1 MSKLITLMYHDVYID
16 NPNESGIATA
26 DCATYKISNI
36 TFEEHLK
43 AIRKLINE
51 GSIQENQIRITFDD
65 GGDSFFKIIM
75 PILDKYGF
83 KGYFFI
89 ATGFVG
95 QKGFL
100 TESMIKELH
109 TDGHI
114 VGAHSHSHQQRMH
127 TLSNEILMEDWGFS
141 MKYLSNIIGQQV
153 TDVSLPNGY
162 QSKGIMSAVLNN
174 GAKDIYTSNPLD
186 EVKHAENYNEY
197 GRYAIRENMT
207 ADDVVALIK
216 NNGLRRK
223 MRLKFKLLGIV
234 KTVLGDT
241 YLKLREK
248 VLGNKDY

>member
-1 MSKLITLMYHDVYID
+1 MSMLITLMYHDVYID

-26 DCATYKISNI
+26 DCATYKISNN

-51 GSIQENQIRITFDD
+51 GSVQENQIRITFDD

-75 PILDKYGF
+75 PLLDKYGF

-100 TESMIKELH
+100 TERMIKELH
-109 TDGHI
+109 ANGHI
-114 VGAHSHSHQQRMH
+114 IGAHSHSHQQRMH
-127 TLSNEILMEDWGFS
+127 TLSSEILMEDWKIS
-141 MKYLSNIIGQQV
+141 IKSLSDIIGQPV
-153 TDVSLPNGY
+153 TNVSLPNGY

-186 EVKHAENYNEY
+186 EIKHTDKYNEY
-197 GRYAIRENMT
+197 GRYAIRNNMK
-207 ADDVVALIK
+207 ADDVVALIM
-216 NNGLRRK
+216 NHGLRKK
-223 MRLKFKLLGIV
+223 MRLKFKLLGVV
-234 KTVLGDT
+234 KIVLGDT

-248 VLGNKDY
+248 VLGSKDN